1 MLIFLALLLAGLIIL
16 VVAGDLLVRG
26 AAEASLKMGV
36 PPLVAA
42 VVIVGFGTS
51 APEML
56 VALQSALTYAPG
68 LAFGNIVGSNIAN
81 VLLVLSLPVLIYP
94 IHTRV
99 AGVRRVTIIT
109 ALATAA
115 WIGLTPVFGLSPLI
129 GIIFFGAMIVHVAST
144 LFLTK
149 ASDGPTSDL
158 TDELPEPSSGW
169 VKTSGFILLG
179 IVGLPAGAHLA
190 IEGAVGIARAFDM
203 SDELIGLTLL
213 AIGTSLPE
221 LAAGVAAAFRK
232 NSDAIIGNVVGSNL
246 FNILGAGGLV
256 ALVGP
261 FDLPASF
268 PGYDHWVL
276 GLSFAVVLVYVLTRK
291 SFGWATAL
299 LMLSAYIAYVY
310 GLWRGWTMPWM

>member
-1 MLIFLALLLAGLIIL
+1 MLIFIAMLVAGLIVL
-16 VVAGDLLVRG
+16 VVAGDILVRG
-26 AAEASLKMGV
+26 AAQVSLKLGV
-36 PPLVAA
+36 APLVAA

-56 VALQSALTYAPG
+56 VAVQSALTGAPG
-68 LAFGNIVGSNIAN
+68 LAYGNIVGSNIAN

-94 IHTRV
+94 IHTRG
-99 AGVRRVTIIT
+99 AGVRRVTVVT

-129 GIIFFGAMIVHVAST
+129 GIGFLIALVVHVAST
-144 LFLTK
+144 LMLT
-149 ASDGPTSDL
+149 SPTDGPTAEL
-158 TDELPEPSSGW
+158 TEELPEPSSSW
-169 VKTSGFILLG
+169 VKMSAFILIG
-179 IVGLPAGAHLA
+179 IVGLPFGAHLA

-213 AIGTSLPE
+213 AVGTSLPE

-256 ALVGP
+256 ALLGP
-261 FDLPASF
+261 FDLPEAF
-268 PGYDHWVL
+268 PVYDHWVL
-276 GLSFAVVLVYVLTRK
+276 GASFAVVLIYVLSRK
-291 SFGWATAL
+291 TFGWATAL
-299 LMLSAYIAYVY
+299 LMLAGYIAYVY
-310 GLWRGWTMPWM
+310 GLWQGWTMPWA